1 MNIIKNDHEL
11 LIVLDGLYDRNDK
24 LNI

>member
-1 MNIIKNDHEL
+1 MNIIKNDHQL
-11 LIVLDGLYDRNDK
+11 SIVLDGLYDRNDK